1 MNYLNGVF
9 NKFTFMEWL
18 NMNIVNEIK
27 ETIKSLDGKRND
39 IKETIRVNET
49 VVCMAD
55 GEIFCNIRYTIDIND
70 GEDETWDSEFLELPR
85 LLTDK
90 ELLMIGNIEQHNV
103 DLGIHKSVYYDVK
116 TNQNKIKVE
125 KTEPI

>member
-1 MNYLNGVF
+1 
-9 NKFTFMEWL
+9 
-18 NMNIVNEIK
+18 MNIVNEIK

-39 IKETIRVNET
+39 INETIRVNET
-49 VVCMAD
+49 VVCMTD

-70 GEDETWDSEFLELPR
+70 GEDEVWDSEFLELPR
-85 LLTDK
+85 LLTDE

-103 DLGIHKSVYYDVK
+103 DLGIHKSVYYDIK
-116 TNQNKIKVE
+116 TNKNKIKVE